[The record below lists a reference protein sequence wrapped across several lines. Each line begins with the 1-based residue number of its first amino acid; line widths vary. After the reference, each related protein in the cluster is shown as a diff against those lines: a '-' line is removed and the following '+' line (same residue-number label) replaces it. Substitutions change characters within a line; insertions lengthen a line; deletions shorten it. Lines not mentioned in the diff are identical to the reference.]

1 MVIFFTYSPLCW
13 NFFNTAYLSVL
24 VHIVFSTKL
33 RYSLLADDWRDEL
46 FAYIGGTAKDHKAT
60 ILKSGGIEDH
70 IYLLVK
76 IHPSFAISD
85 TVKLLKANSSRWIN
99 EQRKI
104 DAKFQW
110 QRGYGVF
117 SVSQSMAERVTRYIA
132 DQREHHKIQSF
143 ADEYFELLRRHK
155 IDFDERYV
163 FDEEV
168 VS

>member
-1 MVIFFTYSPLCW
+1 MSATHHG
-13 NFFNTAYLSVL
+13 VL
-24 VHIVFSTKL
+24 VHIVFSTKV
-33 RYSLLADDWRDEL
+33 RYLLLADDWRDEL
-46 FAYIGGTAKDHKAT
+46 FAYIGGTARDHKAT

-70 IYLLVK
+70 IHLLAK
-76 IHPSFAISD
+76 IHPFFAISD

-99 EQRKI
+99 EQRKV

-117 SVSQSMAERVTRYIA
+117 SVSQSMANTVKRYIA
-132 DQREHHKIQSF
+132 NQRQHHKNQSF
-143 ADEYFELLRRHK
+143 RDEYLKLLRRHE